1 MASPRKLYV
10 GNLTHG
16 TTQRDIEHIFDKYG
30 KVVSVEIKAG
40 GFAFVEMNHTSE
52 AEDAVKALS
61 GSTLDGHRIMV
72 EQARG
77 GRTDRL
83 RSAPRRS
90 EYRVAVE
97 NLSSRYS
104 WQDVKDIFR
113 SRARVEVIYAEVYR
127 NPRHSGLVAVIE
139 FASFMDLKESI
150 RKMDGESLDGSEIRV
165 REVGESWRYGPP
177 QDYSRSRSR
186 SRSHSRSR
194 SRSHSHHRR
203 HHSRSRSHSRS
214 HSRGRHS
221 RSKSRSPSHERKHS
235 RSHSRGRSPSED
247 HERSPKHARSQ
258 SPDER
263 KEKDKEDKPEAE
275 KAKSKSKSRPK
286 SKSPSRSPSP
296 AARSHH
302 SKSKSRSR
310 SRSASPK
317 KQPSK
322 SRSPSPKPAADKPK
336 SRSRSR
342 SASPAPPAVA
352 TVSAPAADEPKQ
364 EPAAEK
370 EETHAE

>member
-177 QDYSRSRSR
+177 
-186 SRSHSRSR
+186 H
-194 SRSHSHHRR
+194 
-203 HHSRSRSHSRS
+203 RSRSHSRS